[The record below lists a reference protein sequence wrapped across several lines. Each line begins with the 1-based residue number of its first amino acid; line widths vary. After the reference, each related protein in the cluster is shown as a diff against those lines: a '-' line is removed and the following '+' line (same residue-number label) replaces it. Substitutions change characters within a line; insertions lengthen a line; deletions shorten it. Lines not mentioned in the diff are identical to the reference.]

1 MAETYRHVG
10 AIAAAHCIRRTAT
23 GGRPCDSRGTT
34 RVAQRRAYRLVSRP
48 VPTPDCDRGE
58 ERVEFMVDADTY
70 LPLAQRFSVRA
81 RSTDRGHPK

>member
-1 MAETYRHVG
+1 LHSSNRDG
-10 AIAAAHCIRRTAT
+10 RTAV
-23 GGRPCDSRGTT
+23 RFAGTT